1 MLALTLLMFL
11 VQWLREKGED
21 VLIEK
26 INKRKCMKRIKAVIY
41 LFDSCNYMLENY
53 TDERI

>member
-41 LFDSCNYMLENY
+41 LFSNM
-53 TDERI
+53 

>member
-21 VLIEK
+21 VLSEK
-26 INKRKCMKRIKAVIY
+26 INKSKWMKRIKAVIY
-41 LFDSCNYMLENY
+41 LFSNM
-53 TDERI
+53 